1 MADEKKLAERIA
13 KAVSEAGGRTFYVGG
28 YVRDKMLGIE
38 TKDFDI
44 EVHGVSVETLEGILD
59 TIGKRLEFGKSFGVY
74 NIKGCSVDIAM
85 PRKEECIG
93 VRHTD
98 FKVDIDPFCGTEKA
112 AERRDFTMNAI
123 MEDVL
128 TGEIIDHFGGRRDIE
143 ERVIR
148 HVNDVSFSEDPLR
161 VLRAAQ
167 FASRFEFEIDKATKK
182 LCSSMDIGS
191 VSSERV
197 FEELKKALLK
207 SQKPSLFFERLL
219 EINQLAS
226 WFPEVE
232 ALIKVEQNPKYHSEG
247 NVYAH
252 TMLVLD
258 EAAKRRELTEN
269 KLGFMLSA
277 LTHDFGKALT
287 TEFVDG
293 ALHSYRHEKAGLP
306 LIERFLLRLTRDKKL
321 IRYVLNLAEHHMR
334 PNALAIFN
342 SSVKA
347 TNKLFDDVDEPIA
360 LIHLAQADSLGC
372 VPEERTPSTEPFLL
386 ERLDEYNRCMAK
398 PYVKGEDLI
407 AAGLKSGR
415 DFSEILAYTHK
426 LRLSGVTKEA
436 ALRQAIAYAKEIR
449 KQRG

>member
-1 MADEKKLAERIA
+1 MANEKKLAEKIA
-13 KAVSEAGGRTFYVGG
+13 TAVASAGGRTFYVGG

-44 EVHGVSVETLEGILD
+44 EVHGVSVDVLEEILD
-59 TIGKRLEFGKSFGVY
+59 NTGKRLEFGKSFGVY
-74 NIKGCSVDIAM
+74 NIKGSSVDIAM

-93 VRHTD
+93 NRHTD

-143 ERVIR
+143 KRVIR
-148 HVNDVSFSEDPLR
+148 HVNDASFAEDPLR

-167 FASRFEFEIDKATKK
+167 FASRFEFEIAKETET
-182 LCSSMDIGS
+182 LCSSMDIS
-191 VSSERV
+191 TVSSERV

-207 SQKPSLFFERLL
+207 AEKPSLFFEKLL
-219 EINQLAS
+219 QMEKLS
-226 WFPEVE
+226 VWFPEVE
-232 ALIKVEQNPKYHSEG
+232 VLLGVRQNPKYHSEG
-247 NVYAH
+247 NVYIH
-252 TMLVLD
+252 TMMVLD
-258 EAAKRRELTEN
+258 EAAKRRENVEN
-269 KLGFMLSA
+269 KLGFMLAA
-277 LTHDFGKALT
+277 LTHDFGKAVT
-287 TEFVDG
+287 TEVIDG
-293 ALHSYRHEKAGLP
+293 AIHSYRHEKEGNP
-306 LIERFLLRLTRDKKL
+306 IIESFLLRLTRDKKL
-321 IRYVLNLAEHHMR
+321 IKYVTNLAEHHMR
-334 PNALAIFN
+334 PNALAIFK

-347 TNKLFDDVDEPIA
+347 TNKMFDDSCEPIA

-372 VPEERTPSTEPFLL
+372 VPEERTPLSEQFLL
-386 ERLDEYNRCMAK
+386 ERLAEYNRCMAK

-407 AAGLKSGR
+407 AAGLISGR

-426 LRLSGVTKEA
+426 LRLSGVSKEV
-436 ALRQAIAYAKEIR
+436 ALKQAIAYSKEIR